1 MSVELPDGCICL
13 FAPSI
18 RQSLVISVTCSHSFD
33 FKCLRPL
40 LETTDYR
47 FTNPVLQSSKVELYD
62 NNAIIEYSAGS
73 GAYRDPLSITFDVTR
88 ETKDEAEASGC
99 GGAEGNDSAVEDI
112 PDNDSDSDLCAA
124 LSASRATAR
133 AVTNAILALT
143 NSFETEFKGGPG
155 ARTYAGWAGICSPP
169 PYAASLFLWCR
180 KHHSLVAYSEKKREE
195 RRSQVRPFADQCSVS
210 WFNHEGIS
218 CLFNHPK
225 SGRHLNGV
233 ALQKRYSSSAI
244 FTSMPLRDTYA
255 SVMTAGL
262 YALRCFSLALT
273 VTFIL
278 NSTFQNFMVPPGE
291 HRMFLSWYQL
301 ASIAILALNP
311 RDEWVRNVIITFLQQ
326 FIRNL

>member
-1 MSVELPDGCICL
+1 MPSSLSQIRSRRSSRVDQGLGRMRGGRAYVRRLRMRPVFSFGVENTIPSLP
-13 FAPSI
+13 
-18 RQSLVISVTCSHSFD
+18 
-33 FKCLRPL
+33 
-40 LETTDYR
+40 
-47 FTNPVLQSSKVELYD
+47 
-62 NNAIIEYSAGS
+62 
-73 GAYRDPLSITFDVTR
+73 
-88 ETKDEAEASGC
+88 
-99 GGAEGNDSAVEDI
+99 
-112 PDNDSDSDLCAA
+112 
-124 LSASRATAR
+124 
-133 AVTNAILALT
+133 IL
-143 NSFETEFKGGPG
+143 K
-155 ARTYAGWAGICSPP
+155 
-169 PYAASLFLWCR
+169 
-180 KHHSLVAYSEKKREE
+180 KKREE

-218 CLFNHPK
+218 CLFNHPN

-278 NSTFQNFMVPPGE
+278 NSTFQNFMAPSGE